1 MATTKTFNNVRLQL
15 KYDTYTAWT
24 TTNPV
29 LLAGEIAITTVP
41 SKGDGVQQVPAVLM
55 KVGDGTTPYNELNF
69 VSALAANVH
78 DWAMA
83 ENKPVYEAKEI
94 TGLSDWINDTVV
106 DTNTTYQI
114 VKVDDYNYKLQYK
127 ELDGAWTDVAENG
140 SIVIPKYD
148 DAQLKA
154 DIQALQTQVGSGK
167 VEEQITN
174 AIAALDLA
182 NTYDPKGASGEAL
195 TSAKSYTDQLANG
208 AVAQNTAAI
217 NAIKDGTTIDSFAD
231 VEANIKATE
240 EAATE
245 AANQALE
252 DAKAYADGKDE
263 AIQAAASAAST
274 AQGEVDALEQVVG
287 TPTEG
292 KTVVGMIEA
301 TQGEVDALEEAI
313 GTVEEGKTVVE
324 MIEAAKDAAVE
335 SATYDDTQVKADIAA
350 NTKAISD
357 NKADI
362 ESKLDTAKADLQKD
376 IDANAEAI
384 ELLTNGVSAEE
395 VDGVNDLIQYVKD
408 HGTEVTGIKADI
420 KTNADDIDALE
431 GRATTL
437 EGRADAVEGRMD
449 DAEADIEQLG
459 KDIAAI
465 HTHTNLELLETYT
478 QTEANLADAVAK
490 KHEHANAEVLNGI
503 EAADVAAWDKAVTD
517 IGTVEEGK
525 TLVEMVEDAKNAAI
539 ESASYNDTEVRG
551 LIKTNADAI
560 DAVEERVGTL
570 ETNAVLEGD
579 TLILNCGTSAGIT
592 A

>member
-24 TTNPV
+24 TANPT

-41 SKGDGVQQVPAVLM
+41 TKGDGVQQVPATLM
-55 KVGDGTTPYNELNF
+55 KVGDGNTPYNSLPF
-69 VSALAANVH
+69 VSGLAANVH

-83 ENKPVYEAKEI
+83 ENKPVYTAEDFGWLEQYVKDKAL
-94 TGLSDWINDTVV
+94 TV
-106 DTNTTYQI
+106 DTNTSYQI
-114 VKVDDYNYKLQYK
+114 VKVDDYSYKLQYK
-127 ELDGAWTDVAENG
+127 EIGGSWTDAENG
-140 SIVIPKYD
+140 AIVIPKYD
-148 DAQLKA
+148 DTQVKA
-154 DIQALQTQVGSGK
+154 DIAALQTQIGTGK
-167 VEEQITN
+167 VEEQIAA
-174 AIAALDLA
+174 AIADLKLDE
-182 NTYDPKGASGEAL
+182 TYDKKNSAAEAL

-208 AVAQNTAAI
+208 AVKANTDAI
-217 NAIKDGTTIDSFAD
+217 AAIKDGTTIDSFAD
-231 VEANIKATE
+231 VEANIKAAE

-245 AANQALE
+245 AAGQALV
-252 DAKAYADGKDE
+252 DAKAYADEKDE
-263 AIQAAASAAST
+263 VVAGAAAAAKAAADA
-274 AQGEVDALEQVVG
+274 AQGAADA
-287 TPTEG
+287 
-292 KTVVGMIEA
+292 A
-301 TQGEVDALEEAI
+301 QGAADAAQADVDALEELV

-350 NTKAISD
+350 NAKAIAD

-362 ESKLDTAKADLQKD
+362 EGKLDTAKADLQKD

-420 KTNADDIDALE
+420 KQNADDIDALE

-449 DAEADIEQLG
+449 TAEADIIQLG
-459 KDIAAI
+459 KDITAA
-465 HTHTNLELLETYT
+465 
-478 QTEANLADAVAK
+478 QEAAAKAGTDAAAQALVDAKAYADEKDAVVAAAASAAQGAADAAQ
-490 KHEHANAEVLNGI
+490 
-503 EAADVAAWDKAVTD
+503 ADVDAVEAL
-517 IGTVEEGK
+517 IGDVEEGK
-525 TLVEMVEDAKNAAI
+525 TLIEMIEAAKDAAV
-539 ESASYNDTEVRG
+539 ESATYDDTEVRG

-570 ETNAVLEGD
+570 ETTAVLEGD
-579 TLILNCGTSAGIT
+579 TLILNCGTSAL
-592 A
+592 

>member
-24 TTNPV
+24 TANPV

-83 ENKPVYEAKEI
+83 EAKPVYAASEI
-94 TGLSDWINDTVV
+94 TGLADFVNGTVV
-106 DTNTTYQI
+106 DTNTTYQV
-114 VKVDDYNYKLQYK
+114 VKVDEYNYKLQYK
-127 ELDGAWTDVAENG
+127 ELDGTWTDVAENG

-148 DAQLKA
+148 DSQLKA
-154 DIQALQTQVGSGK
+154 DLQALQTQVGEGK
-167 VEEQITN
+167 VEEQIAA

-182 NTYDPKGASGEAL
+182 NTYDTKGAAGEAL
-195 TSAKSYTDQLANG
+195 LSAQGYTDQLANG
-208 AVAQNTAAI
+208 AVKANTDAI
-217 NAIKDGTTIDSFAD
+217 AAIKDGATIDSFAD
-231 VEANIKATE
+231 VEANIKAAE
-240 EAATE
+240 EAAEE
-245 AANQALE
+245 AASQAE
-252 DAKAYADGKDE
+252 QNAKDYADGKDA
-263 AIQAAASAAST
+263 AIQAAAGAASAAQ
-274 AQGEVDALEQVVG
+274 AD
-287 TPTEG
+287 
-292 KTVVGMIEA
+292 I
-301 TQGEVDALEEAI
+301 DALEEKVGTVPEGETVISKIDAAQADIDEVKETI
-313 GTVEEGKTVVE
+313 GAVEEGKTVVE
-324 MIEAAKDAAVE
+324 MIEAAKNAAVE

-376 IDANAEAI
+376 IDANSQAI

-420 KTNADDIDALE
+420 KTNQDDIDALE
-431 GRATTL
+431 GRATAL
-437 EGRADAVEGRMD
+437 EGRADAVEERMD
-449 DAEADIEQLG
+449 AAEADIDQLQE
-459 KDIAAI
+459 DLAAV

-490 KHEHANAEVLNGI
+490 KHEHANAEVLAGI

-525 TLVEMVEDAKNAAI
+525 TLVEMVEAAKEAAI
-539 ESASYNDTEVRG
+539 ESASYDDTEVRG
-551 LIKTNADAI
+551 LIKTNADDI
-560 DAVEERVGTL
+560 DALEGRATAL

-579 TLILNCGTSAGIT
+579 TLILNCGTSAL
-592 A
+592 